1 MLEHEDL
8 KWIAGTCTELNSVL
22 QQIARYAD
30 LARRHKGEH
39 HYVDLLVQRV
49 DLAGRT
55 AQALFDRVTST
66 ILAKTA
72 AKTAAP
78 TAEWQQAFSVV
89 PPAARLFPA
98 RVAETEDAS
107 VNEKKS
113 KSTLGGQPPP
123 SREVRRSQW
132 TWSAGVGLP
141 PEINVLNPKGNREYI
156 LFVDDDPEIAALAA
170 EMLADEGYKVI
181 RAKDGFEALEIYR
194 KIGKQIGLVILD
206 FFLPVMDGDAV
217 FDELRALNQ
226 KVNVVL
232 SSGFAEQS
240 KINAMLKQGLHG
252 FIPKP
257 YTREKLL
264 AQVRSTLD
272 AARQALH

>member
-1 MLEHEDL
+1 MLEQEDL
-8 KWIAGTCTELNSVL
+8 KWIAGTSTELNSML

-49 DLAGRT
+49 DLAART
-55 AQALFDRVTST
+55 AQSLFDRVTST

-78 TAEWQQAFSVV
+78 TANWQPAFSVV
-89 PPAARLFPA
+89 PPPARLAPP
-98 RVAETEDAS
+98 RVAETKVARSND
-107 VNEKKS
+107 EKPKV
-113 KSTLGGQPPP
+113 TLSLEAGGT
-123 SREVRRSQW
+123 QW
-132 TWSAGVGLP
+132 KWSAGVGLP
-141 PEINVLNPKGNREYI
+141 PEIKVLNAKGNREYI

-181 RAKDGFEALEIYR
+181 LAKDGFEALEIYR
-194 KIGKQIGLVILD
+194 KIGKKIGLIILD

-217 FDELRALNQ
+217 FDELRAQNQ
-226 KVNVVL
+226 NVNVVL

-240 KINAMLKQGLHG
+240 KVNAMLKQGLRG
-252 FIPKP
+252 VIPKP
-257 YTREKLL
+257 YTTEKLL

-272 AARQALH
+272 AARQSLH

>member
-1 MLEHEDL
+1 MLEQEDL
-8 KWIAGTCTELNSVL
+8 KWIAGTSTDLNSML
-22 QQIARYAD
+22 QQISRYAD
-30 LARRHKGEH
+30 LAQRHKDEH
-39 HYVDLLVQRV
+39 HYLDLLVQRV
-49 DLAGRT
+49 DLAART

-78 TAEWQQAFSVV
+78 TANWQPAFSVV
-89 PPAARLFPA
+89 PPPA
-98 RVAETEDAS
+98 RFATPKVAAS
-107 VNEKKS
+107 KVASSNDEKT
-113 KSTLGGQPPP
+113 KSTFSPEA
-123 SREVRRSQW
+123 SHSQW
-132 TWSAGVGLP
+132 KWSAGVGLP
-141 PEINVLNPKGNREYI
+141 PEIKVLNAEGNREYI

-181 RAKDGFEALEIYR
+181 VAKDGFEALEIYR
-194 KIGKQIGLVILD
+194 KIGKKIGLVILD

-217 FDELRALNQ
+217 FDELRAQNQ

-240 KINAMLKQGLHG
+240 KVNAMLKQGLRG

-272 AARQALH
+272 AAREPLH